1 MNFSIF
7 KYISIKYFKH
17 NIKELLYIV
26 ISCILCIAILF
37 CGFNFKISYEMY
49 QYNNE
54 LEAYGDYDFLFYD
67 LTDEEFNKIETS
79 EIVTK
84 SGRMQRV
91 GTGITDDEAYY
102 IIGTID
108 ENASSM
114 LSVTKEE
121 SKLPKEKNDVLI
133 SKELLQ
139 KNEH

>member
-1 MNFSIF
+1 
-7 KYISIKYFKH
+7 
-17 NIKELLYIV
+17 
-26 ISCILCIAILF
+26 LCIAILF